1 MSAASRPFDD
11 IRALIGQ
18 MPKADEAA
26 RAAAR
31 EREAELTK
39 PAGSLGRLEE
49 IAEWMAGWQA
59 SARPH
64 VDNPLV
70 AVFAGNHGVVAQ
82 GVSAYP
88 ASVTGAM
95 VANFTAGGAAI
106 NQICKTFDISLKV
119 YELAL
124 EQPTG
129 DITREPALDEK
140 ACAATM
146 AFGMEALASEP
157 DLLVLGEMGIG
168 NTTPAAAIYHA
179 LYGGEA
185 EEWVGRGAG
194 VDDNG
199 PQAQGRRRGAAV
211 ARHEA
216 HLGDP
221 LEILR
226 ASRRARNRGDR
237 RRDPRRAH
245 APHAGAA
252 RRFRGVL
259 GGRGAA
265 GARRSA
271 LDHCLAA
278 HVSAERAHRRC
289 FEVLGKTPLL
299 DLGMRLGEGSGGAL
313 AVAVVKAA
321 VACHNG
327 MATFAEAEIAGKSGS
342 STGAVRNG
350 RRAPRVVKPG
360 ANRVGGKNDRRRARD
375 PRACR
380 LVDRRQQGGRYPRLL
395 ALMTD
400 DVIFMTPGRPPFG
413 KAEFAADAESAK
425 GITVDPRAEIQEW
438 RLLGSRAFV
447 RSRIEAVL
455 TAPGELC
462 PNACRDTP

>member
-1 MSAASRPFDD
+1 MPASCPFDD
-11 IRALIGQ
+11 IRALIDQ

-26 RAAAR
+26 RTAAR

-59 SARPH
+59 TARPH

-124 EQPTG
+124 EKPTG
-129 DITREPALDEK
+129 DITREAALDEK

-194 VDDNG
+194 VDDKG
-199 PQAQGRRRGAAV
+199 LRRKADAVRGAV
-211 ARHEA
+211 ALHKA

-221 LEILR
+221 LEIL
-226 ASRRARNRGDR
+226 AR
-237 RRDPRRAH
+237 
-245 APHAGAA
+245 
-252 RRFRGVL
+252 L
-259 GGRGAA
+259 GGREIAATA
-265 GARRSA
+265 GAILAARMRRTPVLLDGFVACSAAAVLLALDDSA

-278 HVSAERAHRRC
+278 HVSAERAHRH
-289 FEVLGKTPLL
+289 VLKLLGKTPIL

-327 MATFAEAEIAGKSGS
+327 MATFAEAGVAGKSGS
-342 STGAVRNG
+342 
-350 RRAPRVVKPG
+350 
-360 ANRVGGKNDRRRARD
+360 
-375 PRACR
+375 
-380 LVDRRQQGGRYPRLL
+380 
-395 ALMTD
+395 
-400 DVIFMTPGRPPFG
+400 
-413 KAEFAADAESAK
+413 
-425 GITVDPRAEIQEW
+425 
-438 RLLGSRAFV
+438 
-447 RSRIEAVL
+447 
-455 TAPGELC
+455 
-462 PNACRDTP
+462 